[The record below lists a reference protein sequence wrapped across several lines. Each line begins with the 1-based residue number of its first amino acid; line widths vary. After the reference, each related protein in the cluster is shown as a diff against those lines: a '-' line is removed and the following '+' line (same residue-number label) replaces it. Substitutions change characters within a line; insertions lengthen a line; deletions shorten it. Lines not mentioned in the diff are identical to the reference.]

1 LHATAEPRHSQ
12 FTCDDEDRSGIS
24 RSKMF
29 FGMVCSVCIFL
40 MPYSLSA
47 MPANGLIRFTYPA
60 YVYPA
65 YLAVPMMHFVGQW
78 PTDDHAFVSLANRR
92 FTYRILL
99 AAALTMQQLCD
110 SLLRLVPLYCLIKT
124 AFFAPIE
131 ANGAA
136 PTCTPS
142 SCVLLFQPRELTH
155 IKCMPKTISSR
166 LVVEATVQS
175 AKSMAVI
182 SSGALRCASNLCYNL

>member
-1 LHATAEPRHSQ
+1 KIDAALHATAEPRHSQ

-47 MPANGLIRFTYPA
+47 MPVNGLLRFTYPA

-136 PTCTPS
+136 Y
-142 SCVLLFQPRELTH
+142 VYA
-155 IKCMPKTISSR
+155 
-166 LVVEATVQS
+166 VVVR
-175 AKSMAVI
+175 AVI
-182 SSGALRCASNLCYNL
+182 STTRINPYKMYAENNQFKVGG